1 MKSCPRIVDPPGDH
15 AHALALYNDS
25 KTLYNDSKTL
35 YNDSKTLY
43 NDSKTLYNDSK
54 TQRTKQDDN
63 PCRRKRLLG
72 SFMSLKVVTLAT
84 GRKTTHD
91 VYPLLYLHYFMTYT
105 RTRRV
110 ENRSG

>member
-1 MKSCPRIVDPPGDH
+1 MVDPPGDH
-15 AHALALYNDS
+15 KHALA
-25 KTLYNDSKTL
+25 
-35 YNDSKTLY
+35 LY